1 MAWTFT
7 TLKTAIQDYLE
18 TAETTFVTNL
28 PNFITQAENRILKN
42 AQLPDFRKNST
53 GSLTQG
59 NQYLTMP
66 SDFLAP
72 YSMAIDNS
80 GYEYLMFKDV
90 NFIRQAYPV
99 ASTTGV
105 PKYYAIFDD
114 THFLIGPTPAY
125 QTGTT
130 DFTVE
135 IHYFHEPTS
144 ITTSADGTSWL
155 GTNAE
160 SALLYGC
167 LVEAYTFLKGDP
179 DLIQLYAARYEEALA
194 QLKMLGEG
202 YDTTDNYRSGAVRV
216 ARG

>member
-18 TAETTFVTNL
+18 TTETTFVTNL

-42 AQLPDFRKNST
+42 VQLPDFRKNST

-125 QTGTT
+125 QPGTT
-130 DFTVE
+130 NFTVE